1 MRAKAQRTQRRWT
14 IIFASFCV
22 FARPLTCAPALS
34 RSLGGWCHWAPGQ
47 ARSTDLGGGALWLR
61 LAPDTEKPAGRGA
74 DGLTVSVCQSAKL
87 GADNDAEQNAL
98 RHQADR
104 DAGDLRNA
112 CHCDCPCVAL
122 DGGAVR
128 SPPICALQHFVST
141 ATPAITIALNA
152 TVKCRVV
159 N

>member
-1 MRAKAQRTQRRWT
+1 MTIGEKACSGPEPEPSC
-14 IIFASFCV
+14 ASWGDF
-22 FARPLTCAPALS
+22 LGS
-34 RSLGGWCHWAPGQ
+34 R
-47 ARSTDLGGGALWLR
+47 GALWVR

-112 CHCDCPCVAL
+112 CHCDCLCVAL

-128 SPPICALQHFVST
+128 SPPICALQHSVST
-141 ATPAITIALNA
+141 ATPAIAIALNA